1 MERDSLSGRRG
12 KFDEGPSMPPW
23 WLVILFAGALT
34 AITWVGWHG
43 GLLEGQYLVVLYFV
57 LLGVFCNVA
66 LLAAFFWLWIN
77 LNSKRERR
85 VQYNQELR
93 YLRTWGGEEGRLRK
107 QGLIREL
114 NALGAVPGDLEQAVL
129 TRADLAGANLRGC
142 NLRGADLSEANLRG
156 ANLDGADLWGADL
169 SGAKLNMASLR
180 SANLRSAN
188 LENAELEKAQLTGAN
203 FHRCNL
209 VNANL
214 HGSDLSR
221 VQLDRARFGARAE
234 GAFQQTVHSSVED
247 WIRERLDEKGSYTA
261 PGSEPEGDSQ
271 NDSKDGSKDADKDDG
286 GDDPPSG
293 GDAARE
299 S

>member
-1 MERDSLSGRRG
+1 MDRESLSRRRSP
-12 KFDEGPSMPPW
+12 FDEGPPVPPW
-23 WLVILFAGALT
+23 WLVILFASALT
-34 AITWVGWHG
+34 AITWVGWRG
-43 GLLEGQYLVVLYFV
+43 GLLQGQYLVVLYFV
-57 LLGVFCNVA
+57 LLGVFFNVA
-66 LLAAFFWLWIN
+66 LLATFFWLWMN

-85 VQYNQELR
+85 IQYNQELR
-93 YLRTWGGEEGRLRK
+93 YLRAWGGEEGRLRK

-114 NALGAVPGDLEQAVL
+114 NALGAVPNDLEQAVL
-129 TRADLAGANLRGC
+129 AGADLAGANLRGC

-156 ANLDGADLWGADL
+156 ADLDGADLWGADL

-221 VQLDRARFGARAE
+221 VRLERARFGARPE

-247 WIRERLDEKGSYTA
+247 WIRERLDEKGFYTT
-261 PGSEPEGDSQ
+261 PGSEPEDDNSKD
-271 NDSKDGSKDADKDDG
+271 DSKDDE
-286 GDDPPSG
+286 GDTPPSG

-299 S
+299 N